1 MTTLKQVQAV
11 VMSFAIAVTLA
22 TPPEAFSRAGA
33 AVLQDNLQTAPITA
47 SSIPTPKELQQLV
60 APIALYPRN
69 ALGTQESLA
78 ASTNPTDVVEADR
91 WLQQNRNLKGDQLV
105 AAVDKQPWDPSI
117 KALSQFPEVLNN
129 MSQNLA
135 WTSGLGDAYF
145 NDPNGVM
152 SAIQV
157 LRKDAQDAGNLK
169 NTPQQ
174 TVTTENQT
182 IVIAPANPE
191 VVYVPTYSPA
201 VVYGEPIEPYPGY
214 SGWETA
220 AASALSFGAGMF
232 VGAAFNQ
239 PWGWGG
245 WGTNWRGGSVVYNRN
260 NYVSHNNTFVN
271 RNTRY
276 NNVSNRANQV
286 NRGNINSG
294 NINRNLDNRSINKG
308 NLPDNRTFNKP
319 DNRMN
324 DALNQA
330 NRMNR
335 GRRTFRTIV
344 VSERQMGHQSERA
357 VEHSV
362 AITKAAPLVWT
373 ARGVTPASAALDPV
387 LVLDPADS
395 AAVVVVDEAEAVD
408 EEGEEEEAVD
418 AVSLPTQWRM
428 I

>member
-1 MTTLKQVQAV
+1 MTTLRQVHAV
-11 VMSFAIAVTLA
+11 VMSFAIAVTLVR
-22 TPPEAFSRAGA
+22 PPGAFSSAGA
-33 AVLQDNLQTAPITA
+33 AVQQDNLQTAPITA
-47 SSIPTPKELQQLV
+47 SSIPTAKELQQLV
-60 APIALYPRN
+60 APIALYPD
-69 ALGTQESLA
+69 ALVAQVLA
-78 ASTNPTDVVEADR
+78 ASTNPTDVVEAAR
-91 WLQQNRNLKGDQLV
+91 WIQQNKSLKGDQLV
-105 AAVDKQPWDPSI
+105 AAVEKQPWDPSL

-135 WTSGLGDAYF
+135 WTSGLGDSYY

-152 SAIQV
+152 NAIQV
-157 LRKDAQDAGNLK
+157 LRKDAQAAGNL
-169 NTPQQ
+169 NSTPQQ

-182 IVIAPANPE
+182 IVIQPANPE
-191 VVYVPTYSPA
+191 VVYVPTYSPSA
-201 VVYGEPIEPYPGY
+201 VYGEPIEPYPGY

-276 NNVSNRANQV
+276 NNVNVSNRANQV

-294 NINRNLDNRSINKG
+294 NINRNLDNTNLDNRSINKG
-308 NLPDNRTFNKP
+308 NLPDNRNINKP
-319 DNRMN
+319 DTRMN

-335 GRRTFRTIV
+335 GQPNP
-344 VSERQMGHQSERA
+344 SD
-357 VEHSV
+357 
-362 AITKAAPLVWT
+362 
-373 ARGVTPASAALDPV
+373 ARGFGKADGSSIGKGSGAFGGYNQGGAARM
-387 LVLDPADS
+387 DS
-395 AAVVVVDEAEAVD
+395 ARGNSSFSGGSRSGGSGGFSGGGA
-408 EEGEEEEAVD
+408 G
-418 AVSLPTQWRM
+418 RGGGGGGGGGRGGGRR
-428 I
+428 